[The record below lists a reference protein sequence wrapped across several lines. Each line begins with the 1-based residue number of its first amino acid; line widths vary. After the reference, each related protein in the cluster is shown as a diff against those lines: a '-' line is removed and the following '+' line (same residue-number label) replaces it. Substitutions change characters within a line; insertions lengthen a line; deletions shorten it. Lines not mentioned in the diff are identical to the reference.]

1 MRNESLYHTEVE
13 MHSEEHK
20 RLYAAE
26 ELTFNVTEDILIQM
40 EDRGVSKSD
49 LAEKLGKT
57 KAYISQ
63 LLSGSRNMTLR
74 TLADICFALDI
85 KPTVCFEEEATTS
98 IESKPILLKETCGWQ
113 DVVNEFNGFTDT
125 LLQGTSTVNKS
136 NVIVRAQKEFWSKA
150 A

>member
-1 MRNESLYHTEVE
+1 
-13 MHSEEHK
+13 
-20 RLYAAE
+20 
-26 ELTFNVTEDILIQM
+26 
-40 EDRGVSKSD
+40 
-49 LAEKLGKT
+49 
-57 KAYISQ
+57 
-63 LLSGSRNMTLR
+63 MTLR